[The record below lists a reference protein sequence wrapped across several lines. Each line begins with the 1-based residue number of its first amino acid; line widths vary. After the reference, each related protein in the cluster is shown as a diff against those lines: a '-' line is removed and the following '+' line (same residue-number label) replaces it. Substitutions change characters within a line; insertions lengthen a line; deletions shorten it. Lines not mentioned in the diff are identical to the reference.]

1 LARHLNKETRSNV
14 VADKDLFSLDQIVP
28 SRAADRNRERR
39 SRTVDAARLRRPS
52 EKATRAMPLSIAVLI
67 AESIRAIA
75 FVLYEG
81 TDGAMPHTC
90 SIINRAA
97 NPRQD
102 GASLLER

>member
-1 LARHLNKETRSNV
+1 
-14 VADKDLFSLDQIVP
+14 
-28 SRAADRNRERR
+28 
-39 SRTVDAARLRRPS
+39 
-52 EKATRAMPLSIAVLI
+52 MPLSIAVLI